1 MAVATTCMSMVSM
14 HLVTVMAGAI
24 QAEEVVLLLIIGVRR
39 AGSTVCN
46 STIEYR

>member
-1 MAVATTCMSMVSM
+1 M

-39 AGSTVCN
+39 AGRQCAILQSSIGN
-46 STIEYR
+46 SGPVVA